1 MPIII
6 PFVRFLLVV
15 IQNMNTEANQFFI
28 GLFSNHPDAGSVPIS
43 LLITTSSSEPVNI
56 IVESIDGELFSGQ
69 INSSQTAEFFIPDT
83 YIVSNIS
90 DREMG
95 LLVKAENGKHIS
107 VSVSNH
113 HYYSSDSY
121 LALPLIKYS
130 HIDQYTYYALTPE
143 VNSTDLKSRILLVG
157 GYNSTNVTITPTQ
170 SIYIPQDLSPTGQIY
185 ELLPSQSLTIQL
197 NMFETLLLESESTLS
212 GTKVVSNKPI
222 TFLSGH
228 QCAVIPNTNGSCDFA
243 IEQFPPTIN
252 WGKTFMFPV
261 LASRPGESHLS
272 IMAAKENTRADI
284 ICSFANE
291 IGDNISDS
299 FNLANPGDFT
309 SISVAP
315 DNVICSVV
323 TDKPVQLVL
332 LSTSEGTDYGDG
344 DPLMM
349 LVPPMEQYS
358 TETISFTAHK
368 RDFENHYVNLVASGA
383 SSHILLDDA
392 LISSDWGTV
401 TSKNGTILGYA
412 IQLNLTDTTHTISV
426 SNNSTVV
433 AAMMYGFNFSVG
445 YGQIAGTKLFLT
457 DGKL

>member
-1 MPIII
+1 MLI
-6 PFVRFLLVV
+6 PNNHSIHFLLVV

-28 GLFSNHPDAGSVPIS
+28 GMFSNHPDAGSVPIS
-43 LLITTSSSEPVNI
+43 LLVTTSSSEPVNVI
-56 IVESIDGELFSGQ
+56 IESIDGELISGQ
-69 INSSQTAEFFIPDT
+69 VNSSQTAEFFLPDT
-83 YIVSNIS
+83 FVVSNIS
-90 DREMG
+90 DRHMG

-130 HIDQYTYYALTPE
+130 RVDQYTYYALTPE

-157 GYNSTNVTITPTQ
+157 GYNGTNVTITPTQ
-170 SIYIPQDLSPTGQIY
+170 SIYIPQDLSPIGQ
-185 ELLPSQSLTIQL
+185 LLPSQSLTIQL

-252 WGKTFMFPV
+252 WGKSFMFPV
-261 LASRPGESHLS
+261 LASRPGGSHLS
-272 IMAAKENTRADI
+272 IMAAKENTAADI
-284 ICSFANE
+284 ICSFANKT
-291 IGDNISDS
+291 GDNISDS
-299 FNLANPGDFT
+299 FTLTNPGDYT

-323 TDKPVQLVL
+323 TDKPVQIVL
-332 LSTSEGTDYGDG
+332 LSTSEGTDDGNG

-349 LVPPMEQYS
+349 LVPPMEQY
-358 TETISFTAHK
+358 TTKTISFTAHK

-383 SSHILLDDA
+383 SSHILLDNE

-401 TSKNGTILGYA
+401 VAKNGTVLGYA

-457 DGKL
+457 DGKLC

>member
-1 MPIII
+1 MK
-6 PFVRFLLVV
+6 L
-15 IQNMNTEANQFFI
+15 
-28 GLFSNHPDAGSVPIS
+28 
-43 LLITTSSSEPVNI
+43 
-56 IVESIDGELFSGQ
+56 
-69 INSSQTAEFFIPDT
+69 
-83 YIVSNIS
+83 
-90 DREMG
+90 
-95 LLVKAENGKHIS
+95 
-107 VSVSNH
+107 
-113 HYYSSDSY
+113 
-121 LALPLIKYS
+121 
-130 HIDQYTYYALTPE
+130 
-143 VNSTDLKSRILLVG
+143 
-157 GYNSTNVTITPTQ
+157 VTI
-170 SIYIPQDLSPTGQIY
+170 
-185 ELLPSQSLTIQL
+185 
-197 NMFETLLLESESTLS
+197 
-212 GTKVVSNKPI
+212 
-222 TFLSGH
+222 FL
-228 QCAVIPNTNGSCDFA
+228 I
-243 IEQFPPTIN
+243 
-252 WGKTFMFPV
+252 
-261 LASRPGESHLS
+261 L
-272 IMAAKENTRADI
+272 
-284 ICSFANE
+284 
-291 IGDNISDS
+291 

>member
-1 MPIII
+1 M
-6 PFVRFLLVV
+6 
-15 IQNMNTEANQFFI
+15 
-28 GLFSNHPDAGSVPIS
+28 FSNHPDAESLPIS
-43 LLITTSSSEPVNI
+43 LLVTTTETESVTMTIESITGI
-56 IVESIDGELFSGQ
+56 IVTET
-69 INSSQTAEFFIPDT
+69 INSYQITEIFLPDT
-83 YIVSNIS
+83 FVVSNIS
-90 DREMG
+90 NRDMG

-107 VSVSNH
+107 VSVSSH

-130 HIDQYTYYALTPE
+130 RVDQYTYYALTPE

-252 WGKTFMFPV
+252 WGKSFMFPV
-261 LASRPGESHLS
+261 LASRPGGTFFS
-272 IMAAKENTRADI
+272 IQASEKNTTATLWCTYLIDNQNTTEYFYIENSGGYD
-284 ICSFANE
+284 
-291 IGDNISDS
+291 
-299 FNLANPGDFT
+299 LV
-309 SISVAP
+309 SVAP

-332 LSTSEGTDYGDG
+332 FSTSEGTDDGDG

-349 LVPPMEQYS
+349 LVPPVEQYTS
-358 TETISFTAHK
+358 YITFATINDNFTSN
-368 RDFENHYVNLVASGA
+368 FINLVVVGDPHHVFLDGEPIYDWTSIY
-383 SSHILLDDA
+383 SSMGSL
-392 LISSDWGTV
+392 
-401 TSKNGTILGYA
+401 LGYGL
-412 IQLNLTDTTHTISV
+412 QMNVSTYNHTLTV
-426 SNNSTVV
+426 SNTSTLFS
-433 AAMMYGFNFSVG
+433 AWIYGFDFSVG
-445 YGQIAGTKLFLT
+445 YGQSVGMNLFLT
-457 DGKL
+457 GMCVCVYLLVCEHSEL